1 MNRSDSRARL
11 ALTIVLVLIA
21 VVFIQ
26 KTAKPYHMGRQARA
40 EAQEL
45 AGQVEELKRQN
56 EISEQRL
63 EALQSERGIEI
74 EARKHVCFPRATTGV
89 RCAGGQSARA
99 LAAPGELPPTAEST
113 ARQTRWA
120 GRSGPGSTSDRTR
133 G

>member
-74 EARKHVCFPRATTGV
+74 EARKHHYIRPTEFPFRS
-89 RCAGGQSARA
+89 RDD
-99 LAAPGELPPTAEST
+99 
-113 ARQTRWA
+113 
-120 GRSGPGSTSDRTR
+120 GRSPDEQTEPSSIGEFDPDLP
-133 G
+133 

>member
-63 EALQSERGIEI
+63 EALQSKRGIEI
-74 EARKHVCFPRATTGV
+74 EARKHHYIR
-89 RCAGGQSARA
+89 
-99 LAAPGELPPTAEST
+99 PTEVPVQVAYDD
-113 ARQTRWA
+113 
-120 GRSGPGSTSDRTR
+120 GRSPDEQTEPSSIGEFDPDLP
-133 G
+133 